1 MDGLSNGDNMK
12 IDEKLKGDYEG
23 KIRCD
28 LCKRVL
34 KEGEPV
40 DTIQTGMYIEDA
52 GETTQVQ
59 YGDDQVET
67 VICKKCSPKVKVVV
81 V

>member
-1 MDGLSNGDNMK
+1 ME

-28 LCKRVL
+28 LCERELEV
-34 KEGEPV
+34 GEAV

-52 GETTQVQ
+52 GEITHVQ
-59 YGDDQVET
+59 YGDDQEVT
-67 VICKKCSPKVKVVV
+67 VLCNTCSPKVKVTVEG
-81 V
+81 